1 MPGPRTLSAAVC
13 SSLCWR
19 LRLCCPSPSAGRS
32 PPRPNRATTWPPRRT
47 MTKRGWQRHV
57 RAPGAASTER
67 GRVATINW
75 GACAGPTALAPLRMR
90 AAAANRPIPCNLL
103 IPTTTWSSAR
113 RAALGRRARAIVYP
127 AEAPARAGG
136 VRPSRVFPPPAHWAR
151 RASPARP
158 TPAPLPPQTAGPKG
172 PHRGQRRDTRP
183 TSLCR
188 ARCAGWALFR
198 SAASAARW
206 H

>member
-1 MPGPRTLSAAVC
+1 MDAGPRTLSAAVC
-13 SSLCWR
+13 CSLCWR
-19 LRLCCPSPSAGRS
+19 LRLCCPSPSARRS

-47 MTKRGWQRHV
+47 ITKRGWQRHG

-103 IPTTTWSSAR
+103 YPDHDVVVCEAGCDGP
-113 RAALGRRARAIVYP
+113 AGAIVYP
-127 AEAPARAGG
+127 AEAAARAGG

-183 TSLCR
+183 TSPCR